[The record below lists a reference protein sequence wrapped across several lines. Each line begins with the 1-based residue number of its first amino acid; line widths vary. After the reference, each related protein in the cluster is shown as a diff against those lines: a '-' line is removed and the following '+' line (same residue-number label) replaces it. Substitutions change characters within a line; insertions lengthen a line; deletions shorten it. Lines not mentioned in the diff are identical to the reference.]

1 MEFIFNSIDT
11 SKITG
16 KTYLPIFINE
26 ALSDVYGDNV
36 KGKVKEILKANKN
49 SGFNTNQQ
57 IIAFI
62 KDMLRPR
69 TLEEIIAKGMREA
82 YLSKMD
88 AEKALEYATSV
99 VDYNRQRIRRL
110 EERLKEIK

>member
-1 MEFIFNSIDT
+1 MTKREM
-11 SKITG
+11 
-16 KTYLPIFINE
+16 
-26 ALSDVYGDNV
+26 
-36 KGKVKEILKANKN
+36 
-49 SGFNTNQQ
+49 

-69 TLEEIIAKGMREA
+69 TLEEIIGKEMREA

-88 AEKALEYATSV
+88 AEKALEYATSG

-110 EERLKEIK
+110 EERLNELKESSDA

>member
-1 MEFIFNSIDT
+1 MTKRET
-11 SKITG
+11 
-16 KTYLPIFINE
+16 
-26 ALSDVYGDNV
+26 
-36 KGKVKEILKANKN
+36 
-49 SGFNTNQQ
+49 

-69 TLEEIIAKGMREA
+69 TLEEIIAKEMREA
-82 YLSKMD
+82 FLSKME

-110 EERLKEIK
+110 EERLKEIGDKE

>member
-1 MEFIFNSIDT
+1 M
-11 SKITG
+11 
-16 KTYLPIFINE
+16 
-26 ALSDVYGDNV
+26 
-36 KGKVKEILKANKN
+36 
-49 SGFNTNQQ
+49 

-69 TLEEIIAKGMREA
+69 TLEEIIQKELREA
-82 YLSKMD
+82 YISKMD

-110 EERLKEIK
+110 EERLKEMK